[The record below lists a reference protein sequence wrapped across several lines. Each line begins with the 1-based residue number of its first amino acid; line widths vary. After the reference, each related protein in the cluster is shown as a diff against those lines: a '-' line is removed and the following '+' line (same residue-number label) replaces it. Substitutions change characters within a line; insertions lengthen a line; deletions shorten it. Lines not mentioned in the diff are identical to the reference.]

1 VSFQDVKTFL
11 ERMEVRLDDT
21 AVLQVT
27 DTRSHVDRTHGA
39 IDIGHSSES
48 VAVRLVDPRRA
59 GGRGIDFRNVVHM
72 IKTKIVPQELTRL
85 FSSLTKIERRAF
97 AACAGG
103 WALDAMDV
111 QLYSFVIPTLVTI
124 WGITRGQAGAL
135 ATAALLVSA
144 AGGWGAGWMADRFGR
159 VRTLQA
165 AILWFA
171 AFTFF
176 SGLAQNFAQ
185 LFAARALMGLGFGGE
200 WAAGAVLLGEVIRP
214 EHRGKAL
221 GMMQAGWAVGW
232 GAAALLY
239 ALFFSVLAPEIAWRA
254 LFLVGIAPALL
265 VFFVR
270 RYVEEPAVYLE
281 ARAKIAATGDQP
293 SALEIFRPPLLRITV
308 LGGLMGTG
316 AQGGYYAV
324 TTWLP
329 TFLRTERRL
338 SVLDSAG
345 YLAVS
350 IAGAFCGYLTGG
362 WLADRIGRR
371 LTFLVFA
378 IGAGVVAVT
387 YTMVPFGDAAML
399 VLGFPLGFFSSGVF
413 SAMGPFFTEHFPTRV
428 RGAGQGFA
436 YNLGRATGAM
446 FPTLVGVLSAKIP
459 LSEAIGLFAGLAY
472 ATMAIAAFLL
482 PETRGKVLAP

>member
-1 VSFQDVKTFL
+1 
-11 ERMEVRLDDT
+11 MG
-21 AVLQVT
+21 
-27 DTRSHVDRTHGA
+27 SH
-39 IDIGHSSES
+39 SLPES
-48 VAVRLVDPRRA
+48 ITGTSAAR
-59 GGRGIDFRNVVHM
+59 GGSLA
-72 IKTKIVPQELTRL
+72 ELTP
-85 FSSLTKIERRAF
+85 TERRAF

-111 QLYSFVIPTLVTI
+111 QLYSFVIPTLIAI
-124 WGITRGQAGAL
+124 WGITRAQAGEL
-135 ATAALLVSA
+135 GTAALLVSA
-144 AGGWGAGWMADRFGR
+144 VGGWLAGWMADRYGR
-159 VRTLQA
+159 VRTLQV

-171 AFTFF
+171 VFTFL
-176 SGLAQNFAQ
+176 SGLAQNFEQ

-232 GAAALLY
+232 GTAALLY
-239 ALFFSVLAPEIAWRA
+239 AVFFSVLSPEIAWRA

-270 RYVEEPAVYLE
+270 RYVQEPAVYLE
-281 ARAKIAATGDQP
+281 TRSQLAARGDRP
-293 SALEIFRPPLLRITV
+293 SPLEIFRPPLLRITV

-329 TFLRTERRL
+329 TFLRTERKL

-350 IAGAFCGYLTGG
+350 IAGAFCGYLAGG
-362 WLADRIGRR
+362 FLADKIGRR

-378 IGAGVVAVT
+378 VGAGLIAVL

-399 VLGFPLGFFSSGVF
+399 VLGFPLGFFASGVF

-428 RGAGQGFA
+428 RGVGQGFA
-436 YNLGRATGAM
+436 YNLGRATGAL
-446 FPTLVGVLSAKIP
+446 FPALVGMLSAQMP
-459 LSEAIGLFAGLAY
+459 LGEAIGLFAGLAY

-482 PETRGKVLAP
+482 PETRGKILT

>member
-1 VSFQDVKTFL
+1 
-11 ERMEVRLDDT
+11 M
-21 AVLQVT
+21 
-27 DTRSHVDRTHGA
+27 
-39 IDIGHSSES
+39 
-48 VAVRLVDPRRA
+48 
-59 GGRGIDFRNVVHM
+59 
-72 IKTKIVPQELTRL
+72 VPQESTALLTL
-85 FSSLTKIERRAF
+85 LTKEERRAF
-97 AACAGG
+97 IACAGG

-111 QLYSFVIPTLVTI
+111 QLYSFVIPALIYI
-124 WGITRGQAGAL
+124 WGITRGQAGTL

-144 AGGWGAGWMADRFGR
+144 LGGWIAGWLADRMGR
-159 VRTLQA
+159 VRTLQI

-171 AFTFF
+171 VFTFL
-176 SGLAQNFAQ
+176 SGLAQNFEQ
-185 LFAARALMGLGFGGE
+185 LFAARALMGFGFGGE
-200 WAAGAVLLGEVIRP
+200 WAAGAVLLGEVVRP

-239 ALFFSVLAPEIAWRA
+239 AFFFSVLAPEYAWRA

-270 RYVEEPAVYLE
+270 RYVQEPAVYLKT
-281 ARAKIAATGDQP
+281 RSQLAASGDEP
-293 SALEIFRPPLLRITV
+293 SAWEIFQPPLLRITV

-329 TFLRTERRL
+329 TFLRTERKL

-350 IAGAFCGYLTGG
+350 IAGAFCGYLAGG
-362 WLADRIGRR
+362 YLADRIGRR
-371 LTFLVFA
+371 FTFLLFA
-378 IGAGVVAVT
+378 GGAGVVAVS
-387 YTMVPFGDAAML
+387 YTLIPFGDVAML
-399 VLGFPLGFFSSGVF
+399 VLGFPLGFFASGVF

-428 RGAGQGFA
+428 RGVGQGFA
-436 YNLGRATGAM
+436 YNIGRATGAL
-446 FPTLVGVLSAKIP
+446 FPTLVGMLSAHIP
-459 LSEAIGLFAGLAY
+459 LSQAIGLFAGVAY

-482 PETRGKVLAP
+482 PETRGKALT